1 MTEVRKIID
10 FDEEEEEKKEEVV
23 EEEGN
28 TGKEKEETDVRKGSE
43 NDGETETGKVNDQGR
58 PKQNRKPPERYGE
71 YVVYYISQL
80 DLRILYYN

>member
-10 FDEEEEEKKEEVV
+10 FDEEEEKEKEEVV

-58 PKQNRKPPERYGE
+58 PKRDEIGSHRNVMENMWF
-71 YVVYYISQL
+71 I
-80 DLRILYYN
+80 I